1 MFCRC
6 NISQCDTLNSNYSE
20 QWVNFTIP
28 VQNGGWNQCEHF
40 EAMEGIDDHCERHHF
55 NTSSLVSCDA
65 GYVFKDNENTIAKE
79 FGIFCS
85 DEWKLSMVGTV
96 NQIGKILGIPLG
108 GYLSDI
114 YGRKT
119 ILITASVLG
128 SLCGLARSLALEYYS
143 FLFLEFL
150 NMVVA
155 STMFPT
161 AFLLAMEL
169 VHPKQRVVAVLV
181 VVSTNSIAGMIMGF
195 LAGYILDWRVLL
207 RVLHAP
213 GLAHLILIGALPESI
228 YWLLSKSK
236 EDDAIHILRRLANV
250 NHVPVHE
257 EKIIELIHK
266 NRKIIAEMDAPSG
279 QSAMRQIYNALG
291 LRIVHCCLLWFC
303 HSMIMLAFTINSTSL
318 DVDKFGSFS
327 FTHLMALPGILV
339 AGLLMNCIDR
349 RWAMC
354 ISSCSCSVLLIAKIF
369 IDADW
374 SLYLFFVAKIFATA
388 GYVTMWFFTS
398 EIFPTSFRNTLVS
411 FCTMAGHLGAMLAP
425 QTPLLTKYYENGP
438 FLSIVALEVFASLTL
453 LLWPETAD
461 KVLPRTLSE
470 PIGLKKS
477 NPLTHSRASV

>member
-1 MFCRC
+1 RC

-28 VQNGGWNQCEHF
+28 VENGGWNQCKHF

-65 GYVFKDNENTIAKE
+65 GYVFKDNENTIARE

-85 DEWKLSMVGTV
+85 DQWKLSMVGTV
-96 NQIGKILGIPLG
+96 NQIGQILGIPLG

-303 HSMIMLAFTINSTSL
+303 HSMIMLAFTLNSTSL
-318 DVDKFGSFS
+318 DGDKFGFYSS
-327 FTHLMALPGILV
+327 THLMALPGILV
-339 AGLLMNCIDR
+339 AGFLMNCIDR

-354 ISSCSCSVLLIAKIF
+354 ISSCSCSVSLIAMVF
-369 IDADW
+369 ITADW
-374 SLYLFFVAKIFATA
+374 SVYLVFVAKIFATA
-388 GYVTMWFFTS
+388 SYVILFFFYS
-398 EIFPTSFRNTLVS
+398 EIYPTSCRSTFQS
-411 FCTMAGHLGAMLAP
+411 FCTLAGNFGGMLAP
-425 QTPLLTKYYENGP
+425 QFQLLIEYYVYAP
-438 FLSIVALEVFASLTL
+438 HLLIATLEVLGSITIL
-453 LLWPETAD
+453 LLPD
-461 KVLPRTLSE
+461 
-470 PIGLKKS
+470 
-477 NPLTHSRASV
+477 